1 MSHNAERQTD
11 HKFPNC
17 IPEEPFE
24 EVGEGISSW
33 TENAGADKK
42 LIRIATRKP
51 ARWPKPTQHTTR
63 RVVINNESVAL
74 WRDVIRWPPKQS
86 AGSSGGG

>member
-33 TENAGADKK
+33 TENAGADEKIDSHRNPK
-42 LIRIATRKP
+42 TCSP
-51 ARWPKPTQHTTR
+51 AEANTTHNTAR
-63 RVVINNESVAL
+63 CY
-74 WRDVIRWPPKQS
+74 
-86 AGSSGGG
+86 